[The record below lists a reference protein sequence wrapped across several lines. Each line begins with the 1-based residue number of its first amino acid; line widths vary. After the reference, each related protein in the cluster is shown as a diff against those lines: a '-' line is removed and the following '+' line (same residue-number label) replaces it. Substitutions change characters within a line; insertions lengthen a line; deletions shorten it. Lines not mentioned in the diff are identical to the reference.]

1 VDQHAVNRSPSERDH
16 RILVLAPSGRDAEL
30 VAGIVAGS
38 GLRAEVCATVEDL
51 ARELD
56 AGAGAALIAEDALAA
71 PTVHALIEVI
81 GRQPPWSDVPL
92 LVLTSAPEATGA
104 TIPSALVEDMGNVA
118 LLERPVR
125 ALTLLS
131 AIRAALR
138 ARRRQYEVRDHLEER
153 RRAEAER
160 EELLARERA
169 ARADVE
175 AANRAKD
182 EFLAVLSHELR
193 TPLQP
198 ILGWVKLMRQRAV
211 DGDTLHR
218 GLETIERNAR
228 AQAQIVEDL
237 LDISRVI
244 AGKLR
249 LELRPVSLIPV
260 LEAAVEAVREAAE
273 AKSITISAAYPA
285 GSPVVYGD
293 VHRLQQVVWN
303 LLSNAV
309 AFTPERGR
317 VSVRVERAGGHVAV
331 SVTDTGQGI
340 APYFL
345 PYIFERFS
353 QADSTSTRR
362 HGGLGL
368 GLAIVRHL
376 VELHGGAVRAES
388 PGEGLGATFIVTLP
402 LVSQPPDVG
411 HDAGAGA
418 SRPAT
423 SDALVLTGLAILV
436 VDDDPDTCD
445 LLSTVLGYYGA
456 DVRTATSAE
465 AALRM
470 IDASPPHVLVSDIA
484 MPGVDGYELVRRLRT
499 LEKERGWRL
508 TALALTAHA
517 RASDTEQAFLAGFD
531 AYIAKPVEPAEL
543 AQSIAKLALAP
554 SGTRSSATGPGSSPG
569 TTSPHAACAGSTA
582 GDSAGGS

>member
-1 VDQHAVNRSPSERDH
+1 VDQHAVNRSPSERDQ

-30 VAGIVAGS
+30 VAGIVSGS
-38 GLRAEVCATVEDL
+38 ALRAEVCPTLEGL

-56 AGAGAALIAEDALAA
+56 AGAGAALIAEEALSPPA
-71 PTVHALIEVI
+71 VHALIDVI
-81 GRQPPWSDVPL
+81 RRQPAWSDVPL
-92 LVLTSAPEATGA
+92 LVLTSAEDAAGS
-104 TIPSALVEDMGNVA
+104 SAPIVTLVEEIGNVA

-125 ALTLLS
+125 AVTLLS

-198 ILGWVKLMRQRAV
+198 ILGWVKLMRQRAI

-260 LEAAVEAVREAAE
+260 LEAAVENVREAAD

-293 VHRLQQVVWN
+293 AHRLQQVVWN

-317 VSVRVERAGGHVAV
+317 VSVRVERAGGDVAI

-376 VELHGGAVRAES
+376 VERHGGTVRAES
-388 PGEGLGATFIVTLP
+388 PGEGRGATFTVMLP
-402 LVSQPPDVG
+402 LVSQPAE
-411 HDAGAGA
+411 HDAAAGA
-418 SRPAT
+418 PRASSA
-423 SDALVLTGLAILV
+423 DAPLLTGLAILV

-456 DVRTATSAE
+456 EVRTASSAE
-465 AALRM
+465 EALRLV
-470 IDASPPHVLVSDIA
+470 DARPPHVLVSDIA

-508 TALALTAHA
+508 AALALTAHA

-543 AQSIAKLALAP
+543 AQSIAKLVLAP
-554 SGTRSSATGPGSSPG
+554 SGTR
-569 TTSPHAACAGSTA
+569 
-582 GDSAGGS
+582 